1 MPNDL
6 YSDLPLTNFP
16 SSVDQ
21 FMTFLN
27 IVASDGPLIAQYQQ
41 AMEAGNTTLA
51 NQILTQI
58 PQGTQ
63 KIITATDLNK
73 LTQAIQAVE
82 RFYKT
87 DIQPYIQNQQQNWLS
102 VINQFS
108 YQGVWESGT
117 SYVVNNLVSYTAS
130 GLNLVYIATSTPP
143 VGTAPTNTQYW
154 RLLTIQGQQGA
165 SGEGLSYRQE
175 WNSSTQ
181 YATNDAVT
189 YDGALWMALQ
199 ASQNRLPD
207 ANPQYWRLVMNLE
220 TMTYPIQ
227 DTVPT
232 NLQVDGLWFN
242 TSNNPTKYYYLA
254 SLTNPAEASEIV
266 YGQEAYD
273 SLGNLIVG
281 TLAVPVS
288 LAVTTNPNT
297 MSYLVGQTFDPTGMV
312 ITATYSNGSQ
322 IVVDNYT
329 YTPTGALTAQDT
341 TIDISFTDVGA
352 TVTTS
357 LTITII
363 TVSTTLNDN
372 DWNTINSIST
382 ANQGANYWSV
392 GDCKE
397 ITLDGTVGILTLS
410 NYSTYAFI
418 IGFNH
423 NSSREGLGRI
433 HFQFAKTALSG
444 GTDICFTDGSY
455 NSTGSSR
462 AFRIKTSATNSGG
475 WENSYMR
482 NNICGT
488 SKSTTSGS
496 IMGAIPAELRNALKS
511 VTKYTNNNGSSSASS
526 AVTATTDYFFLLSE
540 YEVFG
545 NIAYSNSYEAS
556 SQQQYAYYSA
566 GNSKVKYRYNSTGS
580 AASWW
585 LRSPGAGTSNG
596 FVYVK
601 TDGTVS
607 ISTAYRSL
615 GFAPGFC
622 V

>member
-1 MPNDL
+1 MSALYPDL
-6 YSDLPLTNFP
+6 SLTNFP
-16 SSVDQ
+16 NSLDQ

-87 DIQPYIQNQQQNWLS
+87 DIQPYIQNQQQSWLTI
-102 VINQFS
+102 INQFS

-117 SYVVNNLVSYTAS
+117 SYVVNNLVSYTVS

-207 ANPQYWRLVMNLE
+207 ANPQYWQLVMSLE

-254 SLTNPAEASEIV
+254 SLTNPAEANEIV
-266 YGQEAYD
+266 YGREAYD

-297 MSYLVGQTFDPTGMV
+297 MSYSVGQTFDPTGMV
-312 ITATYSNGSQ
+312 ITATYSDGSQ
-322 IVVDNYT
+322 KVVDNYT

-341 TIDISFTDVGA
+341 TISISFSDVGT
-352 TVTTS
+352 TVSTS

-363 TVSTTLNDN
+363 AVSTTLNDN
-372 DWNTINSIST
+372 DWSVISSISSQ
-382 ANQGANYWSV
+382 NQGANYWSV
-392 GDCKE
+392 GDTKST
-397 ITLDGTVGILTLS
+397 TLNGTIGSLTLN
-410 NYSTYAFI
+410 NYSCYAFI

-423 NSSREGLGRI
+423 NSGREGSGRI

-462 AFRIKTSATNSGG
+462 AFRINTSNTNSGG
-475 WENSYMR
+475 WEDSYMR

-488 SKSTTSGS
+488 SKSTTSGR
-496 IMGAIPAELRNALKS
+496 IMGAIPADLRNALKS
-511 VTKYTNNNGSSSASS
+511 VTKYTNNTGYSSSSG

-545 NIAYSNSYEAS
+545 NITYSNTYEANY
-556 SQQQYAYYSA
+556 QQQYAYYSA
-566 GNSKVKYRYNSTGS
+566 GNSKVKYQHNSTGS
-580 AASWW
+580 AAIWW
-585 LRSPGAGTSNG
+585 LRSPRADSSNFFVGVDAG
-596 FVYVK
+596 
-601 TDGTVS
+601 GTVDYYN
-607 ISTAYRSL
+607 AGASL